1 MIKKMLKIIVM
12 QQGEKDGLREIMRQD
27 FGNNLWK
34 VIRMRGVGPVCIT
47 IRIRHVTYNAS

>member
-1 MIKKMLKIIVM
+1 MIEKQLERIVM
-12 QQGEKDGLREIMRQD
+12 QQGEKYGLREIMRRD

-47 IRIRHVTYNAS
+47 IE